1 MIFNKMLKGNDLTF
15 DLSLEKR
22 EYSPGEIVRG
32 NLTLKTEK
40 SCKARKLMLFAE
52 GKESTIVRVSEST
65 GSHSNRHTATRTYS
79 EINTFFLK
87 DLSHLLQKSVS
98 SNTLQDETLEILPQN
113 KELAFDFTLPT
124 DNNLFSSYK
133 GKHANITYTVKA
145 TADIAKKFDVTK
157 EEQFSIINPNKAV
170 SYSWNTSFSE
180 DNNNKSDVINTT
192 TIENQNGILP
202 SPAIE
207 AKEEDADKESYSAR
221 FEKIFGKKVNDTAST
236 SRPRYFTF
244 SGTSMNLDLGTIF
257 AKGRD
262 HFLKENSEAKID
274 LVDHENNNTTYSPGH
289 TVKGQVIIL
298 LLPPNE
304 EEKEKEEKKKK
315 IRGMKITLCG
325 IEDAFAQG
333 VQRVNTIEKYE
344 KNIELNGNEYGGN
357 NVNNTIPFEFEI
369 PQRVNQSYMG
379 KYSEYFWGLEAKVNI
394 AWSSDINAR
403 TLIEIV

>member
-1 MIFNKMLKGNDLTF
+1 MLKGNDLTF

-65 GSHSNRHTATRTYS
+65 GSNSNRHTATRTYS

-98 SNTLQDETLEILPQN
+98 SNTLQHETLEILPQN

-170 SYSWNTSFSE
+170 LYSWNTSFNE
-180 DNNNKSDVINTT
+180 DNNKSDIINTT

>member
-22 EYSPGEIVRG
+22 EYSAGEIVRG

-65 GSHSNRHTATRTYS
+65 GSNSNRHTATRTYS

-113 KELAFDFTLPT
+113 KEIAFDFTLPT

-145 TADIAKKFDVTK
+145 TADIAKKFDATE
-157 EEQFSIINPNKAV
+157 EEQFSITNPNKAV
-170 SYSWNTSFSE
+170 LYSWNTSFNE
-180 DNNNKSDVINTT
+180 DNNNNIDTINTT

-202 SPAIE
+202 SPTIE
-207 AKEEDADKESYSAR
+207 AKEEDTGKESYSAR
-221 FEKIFGKKVNDTAST
+221 FEKIFGKKGNDTSST

-274 LVDHENNNTTYSPGH
+274 LVDHEDNNTPYSPGH

-298 LLPPNE
+298 LLSSNE

-315 IRGMKITLCG
+315 IRGMKITLSG
-325 IEDAFAQG
+325 IENAFAQG

-357 NVNNTIPFEFEI
+357 NDNNTIPFEFDI
-369 PQRVNQSYMG
+369 PQRVNQSYRG

>member
-1 MIFNKMLKGNDLTF
+1 MIFNKMLKGNDLSF

-22 EYSPGEIVRG
+22 KYSPGEIVRG

-65 GSHSNRHTATRTYS
+65 GSNGNRHTATRTYS

-87 DLSHLLQKSVS
+87 DLSHLLQESVS

-113 KELAFDFTLPT
+113 KEIAFDFTLPT
-124 DNNLFSSYK
+124 DNDLFSSYK

-145 TADIAKKFDVTK
+145 TAYIAKKFDVTK
-157 EEQFSIINPNKAV
+157 EEQFSITNPNKAV
-170 SYSWNTSFSE
+170 LYSWNTSFNE
-180 DNNNKSDVINTT
+180 DNNKSDIINTT

-207 AKEEDADKESYSAR
+207 AKEEDAGKESYSAR
-221 FEKIFGKKVNDTAST
+221 FEKIFGKKVNDTSST

-304 EEKEKEEKKKK
+304 EEKKKK

-357 NVNNTIPFEFEI
+357 NDNNTIPFEFDI
-369 PQRVNQSYMG
+369 PQRVNQSYRG

>member
-65 GSHSNRHTATRTYS
+65 GSNSNRHTATRTYS

-180 DNNNKSDVINTT
+180 DNNNKSDIINTT

-304 EEKEKEEKKKK
+304 EEKKKK

-369 PQRVNQSYMG
+369 PQRVNQSYIG
-379 KYSEYFWGLEAKVNI
+379 KYSEYLWGLEAKVNI

>member
-22 EYSPGEIVRG
+22 EYSPGEIVTG

-65 GSHSNRHTATRTYS
+65 GSNSNRHTATRTYS

-113 KELAFDFTLPT
+113 KEIAFDFTLPT
-124 DNNLFSSYK
+124 DNDLFSSYK

-157 EEQFSIINPNKAV
+157 EEQFSITNPNKAV
-170 SYSWNTSFSE
+170 LYSWNTSFNE
-180 DNNNKSDVINTT
+180 DNNKSDIINTT

-207 AKEEDADKESYSAR
+207 AKEEDAGKESYSAR
-221 FEKIFGKKVNDTAST
+221 FEKIFGKKVNDTSST

-304 EEKEKEEKKKK
+304 EEKKKK

-369 PQRVNQSYMG
+369 PQRVNQSYIG

>member
-1 MIFNKMLKGNDLTF
+1 MKFNKMLKGNDLSF

-22 EYSPGEIVRG
+22 KYSPGEIVRG

-40 SCKARKLMLFAE
+40 SCKARKLTLFAE

-65 GSHSNRHTATRTYS
+65 GSNGNRHTATRTYS

-87 DLSHLLQKSVS
+87 DLSHLLQESVS

-113 KELAFDFTLPT
+113 KEIAFDFTLPT

-145 TADIAKKFDVTK
+145 TADIAKKFDATE
-157 EEQFSIINPNKAV
+157 EEQFSITNPNKAV
-170 SYSWNTSFSE
+170 LYSWNTSFNE
-180 DNNNKSDVINTT
+180 DNNNNIDTINTT

-202 SPAIE
+202 SPTIE
-207 AKEEDADKESYSAR
+207 AKEEDIGKESYSAR
-221 FEKIFGKKVNDTAST
+221 FEKIFGKKGNDTSST

-274 LVDHENNNTTYSPGH
+274 LVDQEDNNTPYSPGH

-298 LLPPNE
+298 LLSPNE
-304 EEKEKEEKKKK
+304 EEKKKQ
-315 IRGMKITLCG
+315 IRGMKITLSG
-325 IEDAFAQG
+325 IENAFAQG

-357 NVNNTIPFEFEI
+357 NDNNTIPFEFDI
-369 PQRVNQSYMG
+369 PQRVNQSYRG

>member
-65 GSHSNRHTATRTYS
+65 GSNSNRHTATRTYS

-304 EEKEKEEKKKK
+304 EEKKKK

>member
-22 EYSPGEIVRG
+22 EYSAGEIVRG

-40 SCKARKLMLFAE
+40 SCKARKLTLFAE

-65 GSHSNRHTATRTYS
+65 GSNGNRHTATRTYS

-113 KELAFDFTLPT
+113 KEIAFDFALPT

-145 TADIAKKFDVTK
+145 TADIAKKFDATE
-157 EEQFSIINPNKAV
+157 EEQFSITNPNKAV
-170 SYSWNTSFSE
+170 LYSWNTSFNE
-180 DNNNKSDVINTT
+180 DNNNKSDIINTT

-202 SPAIE
+202 SPTIE
-207 AKEEDADKESYSAR
+207 AKEEDTGKESYSAR
-221 FEKIFGKKVNDTAST
+221 FEKIFGKKGNDTSST

-244 SGTSMNLDLGTIF
+244 SGTSMHLDLGTIF

-274 LVDHENNNTTYSPGH
+274 LVDHEDNNTPYSPGH
-289 TVKGQVIIL
+289 TIKGQVIIL
-298 LLPPNE
+298 LLSSNE

-315 IRGMKITLCG
+315 IRGMKITLSG
-325 IEDAFAQG
+325 IENAFAQG

-369 PQRVNQSYMG
+369 PQRVNQSYIG

>member
-1 MIFNKMLKGNDLTF
+1 MIFNKILKGNDLTF
-15 DLSLEKR
+15 DLSLEKI
-22 EYSPGEIVRG
+22 EYRPGEIVRG

-65 GSHSNRHTATRTYS
+65 GSNSNRHTATRTYS

-113 KELAFDFTLPT
+113 KEIAFDFTLPT

-145 TADIAKKFDVTK
+145 TADIAKKFDATE
-157 EEQFSIINPNKAV
+157 EEQFSITNPNKAV
-170 SYSWNTSFSE
+170 LYSWNTSFNE
-180 DNNNKSDVINTT
+180 DNNNKIDTIYTT

-202 SPAIE
+202 SPTIE
-207 AKEEDADKESYSAR
+207 AKEEDTGKESNSAR
-221 FEKIFGKKVNDTAST
+221 FEKIFGKKGNDTSST
-236 SRPRYFTF
+236 SPPRSFTF

-274 LVDHENNNTTYSPGH
+274 LVDHEDNNTPYSPGH

-298 LLPPNE
+298 LLSSNE

-315 IRGMKITLCG
+315 LRGMKITLSG

-357 NVNNTIPFEFEI
+357 NDNNTIPFEFDI
-369 PQRVNQSYMG
+369 PQRVNQSYIG

>member
-1 MIFNKMLKGNDLTF
+1 MIFNKILKGNDLTF

-22 EYSPGEIVRG
+22 EYSAGEIVRG

-65 GSHSNRHTATRTYS
+65 GSNSNRHTATRTYS

-113 KELAFDFTLPT
+113 KEIAFDFTLPT

-145 TADIAKKFDVTK
+145 TADIAKKFDATE
-157 EEQFSIINPNKAV
+157 EEQFSITNPNKAV
-170 SYSWNTSFSE
+170 LYSWNTSLNE
-180 DNNNKSDVINTT
+180 DNNNKIDNISTT
-192 TIENQNGILP
+192 TIENQNDILP
-202 SPAIE
+202 SPTIE
-207 AKEEDADKESYSAR
+207 AKEEDAGKESYSAR
-221 FEKIFGKKVNDTAST
+221 FEKIFGKKGNDTSST

-274 LVDHENNNTTYSPGH
+274 LVDHDDNNTPYSPGH

-298 LLPPNE
+298 LLSSNE

-315 IRGMKITLCG
+315 IRGMKITLSG
-325 IEDAFAQG
+325 IENAFAQG

-357 NVNNTIPFEFEI
+357 NDNNTIPFEFDI
-369 PQRVNQSYMG
+369 PQRVNQSYRG